1 MRMNSHN
8 NQTNEQHKGFDPTTT
23 IIFDDS
29 IIEIQYNDLLKN
41 KPYLVKLTGYISEY
55 YETRMSGEEL
65 RGLADFI
72 NYYLDKRYEQN

>member
-1 MRMNSHN
+1 MNSHN
-8 NQTNEQHKGFDPTTT
+8 NQTNEEDKGFDPTTT

-55 YETRMSGEEL
+55 YETRMSAEEL
-65 RGLADFI
+65 RALADFI
-72 NYYLDKRYEQN
+72 NYYLDNKYNG

>member
-1 MRMNSHN
+1 MKSHN

-65 RGLADFI
+65 RDLADFI
-72 NYYLDKRYEQN
+72 YKYLENK

>member
-1 MRMNSHN
+1 MNSHN

-29 IIEIQYNDLLKN
+29 IIEIQYNPLLKN
-41 KPYLVKLTGYISEY
+41 KPYLVKMTGYTSEY

-65 RGLADFI
+65 RGLAEFI
-72 NYYLDKRYEQN
+72 LHYLQQN